1 MKILLLGN
9 QGQIGR
15 AIYEQ
20 LKYKDEVI
28 GLNRNQC
35 DFRYHQQIEYCIS
48 SIKPDLIINAAAYT
62 NVDLAED
69 QEDEVFQINTIAPSF
84 LAQKANLLNIP
95 IVHFSTDYV
104 FDGKKEGAYL
114 EEDLTHPLSVY
125 ARSKCE
131 GERLIKLYQS
141 KHFILR
147 TSRVFSPDSDNFIKK
162 IIRLAKEKDN
172 LFVINDQY
180 AAPTSAKWIAKVTSL
195 FIEKIKSN
203 EAFDLYGTYHIA
215 LENSISWWEY
225 AQYIVKV
232 LVDLN
237 VAIKL
242 KPSAIMPINS
252 SDYRQK
258 ALRPLHS
265 KLDISKVKKTFVLE
279 FPHWR
284 KEVENTINL
293 IIQSSFHE
301 KIECKKI
308 PD

>member
-1 MKILLLGN
+1 MKILLLGK

-28 GLNRNQC
+28 GVDRNQC
-35 DFRYHQQIEYCIS
+35 DLRNHQQIEYCIS
-48 SIKPDLIINAAAYT
+48 SIKPDLIINTAAYT

-69 QEDEVFQINTIAPSF
+69 HADEVFQINTIAPGF
-84 LAQKANLLNIP
+84 LAQKANLLDIP

-104 FDGKKEGAYL
+104 FDGKKEGAYI
-114 EEDLTHPLSVY
+114 EDDVTNPLSVY

-131 GERLIKLYQS
+131 GERLLKLYQS
-141 KHFILR
+141 KHFIIR

-162 IIRLAKEKDN
+162 IIQLAKEKDS

-203 EAFDLYGTYHIA
+203 EASDTYGTYHIA
-215 LENSISWWEY
+215 LEGNISWWEY

-232 LVDLN
+232 LTDLN
-237 VAIKL
+237 VPIKL
-242 KPSAIMPINS
+242 KPSSIMPINS
-252 SDYRQK
+252 NDYRQK
-258 ALRPLHS
+258 AHRPLHS
-265 KLDISKVKKTFVLE
+265 KLDISKVKKIFVLE
-279 FPHWR
+279 FPHW
-284 KEVENTINL
+284 KNEVENTINL
-293 IIQSSFHE
+293 IIQSSLHE

-308 PD
+308 SG